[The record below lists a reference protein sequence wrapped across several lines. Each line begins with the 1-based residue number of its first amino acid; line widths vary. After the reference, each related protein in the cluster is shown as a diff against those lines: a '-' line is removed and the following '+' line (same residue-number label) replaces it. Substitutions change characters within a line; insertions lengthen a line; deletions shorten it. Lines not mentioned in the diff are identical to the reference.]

1 MTVASQVDEDEA
13 RSAELAARLG
23 CELIPWGDD
32 GDLSRERSRRL
43 TYAESTIVVSDRLH
57 VLLLAAQAGAV
68 PVEVVEHPRRKVATH
83 FAAVGLH
90 DVSLDVT
97 GMEAVEI
104 DAWITDR
111 LESASETA
119 TAMDGA
125 RSVLDDEVAR
135 LRAVLSGV

>member
-1 MTVASQVDEDEA
+1 MTVTSQVDEDEA
-13 RSAELAARLG
+13 RSAELAKRLG

-43 TYAESTIVVSDRLH
+43 TYAESTAVVSDRLH

-68 PVEVVEHPRRKVATH
+68 PVEVVEHPRPKVATH
-83 FAAVGLH
+83 FATVGLQ

-97 GMEAVEI
+97 GMPAAEI
-104 DAWITDR
+104 DAWITSR
-111 LESASETA
+111 LAGAGETA

-125 RSVLDDEVAR
+125 RSLLDDEVAK
-135 LRAVLSGV
+135 LRAVLSGI